1 MNRKQPFN
9 PRSALARISIWTII
23 NHDFLA
29 GRVRTY
35 IWSASATVLFLSFTG
50 IIPLQIALY
59 LLLFCGLGVM
69 ILLWSL
75 IHWRKAIL
83 LDIRDEEL
91 KQTAHAVMLA
101 LIHARQAGQS
111 AVEKQ
116 KGFNQRWSKKKS
128 HS

>member
-1 MNRKQPFN
+1 MNRKQSFT
-9 PRSALARISIWTII
+9 PRSSLARISIWTII

-35 IWSASATVLFLSFTG
+35 VWSASATVLFLSVTG